1 MLPREKFL
9 KWGLSNLSLKDLI
22 SIIVASGNRKRN
34 VFQISQEVEKLFKR
48 GHVNFK
54 DFLKIEGLGEVKAM
68 KLSVCIELGLRY
80 YSDKVSRRVIKTS
93 EEAYETLRGMGRYR
107 QEHFVC
113 IFLNAR
119 YEEVFRKTVG
129 IGTVDG
135 VHVLPRD
142 IIIAGLK
149 FNSLYVIMAHNHPS
163 GNLQASQGDVDVT
176 RRIKQSLELVGMEL
190 LDHLIISNNGW
201 SRVEII

>member
-9 KWGLSNLSLKDLI
+9 KWGVSNMSLKDLI
-22 SIIVASGNRKRN
+22 SIIISSGNKQRN
-34 VFQISQEVEKLFKR
+34 VFQISAEVDKLFKR
-48 GHVNFK
+48 GTVSYQ
-54 DFLKIEGLGEVKAM
+54 DFISIHGLGEVKAM
-68 KLSVCIELGLRY
+68 KLSVCVELGLRY
-80 YSDKVSRRVIKTS
+80 YADKVSRRVIKTS
-93 EEAYETLRGMGRYR
+93 AEAYETLRGMGRYK

-119 YEEVFRKTVG
+119 YEEVCRKTVG

-149 FNSLYVIMAHNHPS
+149 FNALYVIMAHNHPS
-163 GNLQASQGDVDVT
+163 GNLIASHGDIDVT
-176 RRIKQSLELVGMEL
+176 KRIKNSLELVGMEL